1 MTSSASCG
9 AAPACWPARRRPEA
23 RSTDSVPA
31 RVPHRRLINFA
42 GFALCA
48 ALLAYALY
56 AQFHQG
62 LDPCPLCV
70 FQRIGVALLALVFLA
85 AALHHPRGPG
95 RYGYVLAIALAA
107 LATAAVAA
115 RHLYVQS
122 LPPGTLPSCGAPLA
136 VLMKF
141 MPLWQLIRKVLT
153 GSGECGEVT
162 WRFFGLAMPAWV
174 LIWALLLGAAGIA
187 ANLRREG
194 SATR

>member
-1 MTSSASCG
+1 
-9 AAPACWPARRRPEA
+9 
-23 RSTDSVPA
+23 
-31 RVPHRRLINFA
+31 VPHRRLINFA

-95 RYGYVLAIALAA
+95 RFGYVLAIALAA